1 MFRNL
6 TLILLASTAVSAC
19 TLAPK
24 YERPAMPTAQAWSTP
39 TPEPTTSVSA
49 ADLDWRQVLL
59 DPRLQGVVDLALQQ
73 NRDLRVA
80 VLNID
85 KARAQYGIQRAAL
98 LPTVNGVLSEQ
109 RIHQPAAGSQ
119 FGIGIDTTIYSAN
132 LGVSAYELDLFG
144 RVRSLSAAALQSFF
158 ATEEN
163 SRAARISLISETAT
177 AWLTLAADQD
187 RLALAKDT
195 LGTREE
201 SLRLVQQ
208 QVDGGVGSRLDL
220 RNAQTL
226 AETARADVATYTAQ
240 VAQDRNALTLLAGTE
255 VPVNLLPPNGLGGGA
270 AETTIL
276 ADLPAG
282 VPSDVLLRRPDVL
295 AAEHQLQGANANIGA
310 ARAAFFPRIS
320 LTGQYG
326 TTNNQLSGLFDAG
339 TKAWSFSPQIS
350 LPIFAGGANIANL
363 KGATAVRD
371 NAVATYENA
380 VQTAF
385 REVSDAL
392 SVRATVTDR
401 LASQERLVEA
411 ASDSQRLSLQR
422 RDAGLDSALTQL
434 DAQRTLYTAQQGLIT
449 VRLAR
454 AANLVALY
462 KTLGGGAPAA

>member
-1 MFRNL
+1 MMLRNL
-6 TLILLASTAVSAC
+6 SLALIASTAVGAC
-19 TLAPK
+19 TMAPR
-24 YERPAMPTAQAWSTP
+24 YEQPALPVAQAWSTP
-39 TPEPTTSVSA
+39 TPEPTGSVSA

-59 DPRLQGVVDLALQQ
+59 DQRLQGVVDLALQQ

-80 VLNID
+80 VLNIE

-98 LPTVNGVLSEQ
+98 LPAVNGVLSEQ

-195 LGTREE
+195 LATREE
-201 SLRLVQQ
+201 SLKLTQQ

-255 VPVNLLPPNGLGGGA
+255 VPVNLLPTGGVGEA
-270 AETTIL
+270 TIL

-282 VPSDVLLRRPDVL
+282 LPSDVLLRRPDVL
-295 AAEHQLQGANANIGA
+295 ASEHPLRGANANIGA

-363 KGATAVRD
+363 KGAKADRD
-371 NAVATYENA
+371 IAVATYEKT

-411 ASDSQRLSLQR
+411 ATDSQRLSLQR

-434 DAQRTLYTAQQGLIT
+434 DSQRTLYTAQQGLIT

>member
-1 MFRNL
+1 MLRNL
-6 TLILLASTAVSAC
+6 SLALIASTAVGAC
-19 TLAPK
+19 TMAPR
-24 YERPAMPTAQAWSTP
+24 YERPAMPVAQTWSTP
-39 TPEPTTSVSA
+39 APEPTGSVSA

-80 VLNID
+80 VLNIE

-98 LPTVNGVLSEQ
+98 LPAVNGVLSEQ

-119 FGIGIDTTIYSAN
+119 FGVGIDTTIYSAN

-195 LGTREE
+195 LATREE

-226 AETARADVATYTAQ
+226 AETARGDVATYTAQ

-255 VPVNLLPPNGLGGGA
+255 VPVNLLPPNGLGGA

-282 VPSDVLLRRPDVL
+282 LPSDVLLRRPDVL

-363 KGATAVRD
+363 KGAKADRD
-371 NAVATYENA
+371 IAVATYEKA

-434 DAQRTLYTAQQGLIT
+434 DSQRTLYTAQQGLIT

-454 AANLVALY
+454 AANLVSLY

>member
-1 MFRNL
+1 MMLRNL
-6 TLILLASTAVSAC
+6 SLALIASTAVGAC

-39 TPEPTTSVSA
+39 TPEPTSSVSA

-59 DPRLQGVVDLALQQ
+59 DQRLQGVVDLALQQ

-80 VLNID
+80 VLNIE

-98 LPTVNGVLSEQ
+98 LPAVNGVLSEQ

-119 FGIGIDTTIYSAN
+119 FGVGIDTTIYSAN

-187 RLALAKDT
+187 RLALAKET

-255 VPVNLLPPNGLGGGA
+255 VPVNLLPTGGV

-282 VPSDVLLRRPDVL
+282 LPSDVLLRRPDVL

-363 KGATAVRD
+363 KGAKADRD
-371 NAVATYENA
+371 IAVATYEKA